1 MEVGYLSALLAELG
15 GHMRVWPDAAGA
27 MRMMLSSAAARGEHF
42 AAPCLALLEHAM
54 APLAPG
60 SPLSLLAARIGELS
74 ARISTE
80 RAAEAKGA
88 KEEPKVPSES
98 KEAEGAK
105 GEKGEREE
113 PKEAEGAKEAR
124 RRVGELEREL
134 AAARRAQREA
144 ERERDVQ
151 NARYGKLL
159 EESRALRLAAAE
171 AESAREE
178 AQKAKA
184 ELGRA
189 RARESA
195 REAESARHKR
205 EAGELEELTDVM
217 LAEQTRL
224 RAALEEQ
231 TARAGAMR
239 EELEAAA
246 RFVAITERLARL
258 VCAETVARAGGGS
271 VELTQDST
279 AALRTAIDLHYHATV
294 FEPAGLLN
302 LLLRATCPIRA
313 MRAWVGATERDGE
326 KRRAA
331 AAEAVASI
339 RADCTSHEARQAM
352 VRAMWEWADHAEVAD
367 VDGRRVRERHRS
379 GLVRPDTVVASQ
391 EGARCPLSA
400 STGEM
405 LAALVAARL
414 RSFDRWRRGG

>member
-1 MEVGYLSALLAELG
+1 MEVGYLCTQLAELG
-15 GHMRVWPDAAGA
+15 GHMRVWPDAASA
-27 MRMMLSSAAARGEHF
+27 MRTMLSSAAARGEHF
-42 AAPCLALLEHAM
+42 AAPCLVLLEHAM

-60 SPLSLLAARIGELS
+60 SPLSHLAARIGELA
-74 ARISTE
+74 ARIAT
-80 RAAEAKGA
+80 AE
-88 KEEPKVPSES
+88 SE
-98 KEAEGAK
+98 KAEGAK
-105 GEKGEREE
+105 GEKEGEKAPKEKE
-113 PKEAEGAKEAR
+113 AEGPKEAEGAKEAR

-159 EESRALRLAAAE
+159 EESRALKLAAAD

-189 RARESA
+189 RARDAA
-195 REAESARHKR
+195 READLSRHKR
-205 EAGELEELTDVM
+205 EAAELEELTDVM

-239 EELEAAA
+239 EELEAAG

-279 AALRTAIDLHYHATV
+279 AALRTAIDLHHHATV
-294 FEPAGLLN
+294 FEPAGFLN
-302 LLLRATCPIRA
+302 SLLRATCPIRA
-313 MRAWVGATERDGE
+313 MRAWVGATERDGV

-331 AAEAVASI
+331 AEEAVASI
-339 RADCTSHEARQAM
+339 REDCTSHKARQAM

-367 VDGRRVRERHRS
+367 ADGRRVRERQRS
-379 GLVRPDTVVASQ
+379 GHGADTVVASQ
-391 EGARCPLSA
+391 ESARCPLSA